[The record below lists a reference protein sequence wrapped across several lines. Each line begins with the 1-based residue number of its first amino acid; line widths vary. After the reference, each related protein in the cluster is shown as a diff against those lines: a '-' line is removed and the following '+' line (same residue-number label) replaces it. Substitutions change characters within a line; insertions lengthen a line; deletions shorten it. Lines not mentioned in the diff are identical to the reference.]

1 MAEAILSTSDC
12 GKIDDSLS
20 EFADHVR
27 QYFDQIENSLNVF
40 SGNHFVQS
48 FFASGL
54 FGQDMERE
62 LKELRDLL
70 KEYFES
76 LVMGGGLI
84 STTKEVVEE
93 QKRLLNLS
101 KGGM

>member
-1 MAEAILSTSDC
+1 MADAILSSNDC
-12 GKIDDSLS
+12 GRITDSLE
-20 EFADHVR
+20 EFANHVR
-27 QYFDQIENSLNVF
+27 EYFDQIESSLNVF
-40 SGNHFVQS
+40 SGNSFVQS

-54 FGQDMERE
+54 FGQDMEKE

-84 STTKEVVEE
+84 PATKSVVEE
-93 QKRLLNLS
+93 QLKLLNS